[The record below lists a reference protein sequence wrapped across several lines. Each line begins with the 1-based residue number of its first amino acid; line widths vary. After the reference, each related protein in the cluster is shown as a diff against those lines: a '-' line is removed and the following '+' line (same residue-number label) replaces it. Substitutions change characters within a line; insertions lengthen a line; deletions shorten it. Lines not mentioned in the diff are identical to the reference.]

1 LGHANSSMPS
11 LVWKPWAS
19 PKCKLFSS
27 LVIQNRVW
35 MADRLEKRGWPNCG
49 RCKLCNQVQETASH
63 LLYKC
68 RFTIHIWYNVKE
80 WLGLQ
85 DVDPSS
91 WHPMCSITEWWGE
104 MIHKRAQSRK
114 AMASLVM

>member
-68 RFTIHIWYNVKE
+68 WFTIRIWYNVKE

-91 WHPMCSITEWWGE
+91 SHPMWRFGKTEMHAYSGTTPLPLTCLLQ
-104 MIHKRAQSRK
+104 K
-114 AMASLVM
+114 